1 MGQVT
6 VTLNGRSYKLRCGD
20 GEEPRLLELAAYVD
34 NRLGQLTAQ
43 FGPVGDERILVMTA
57 LMIADD
63 LFDAKVALG
72 AASSIPAELSSE
84 TIEPVGPLPRPE
96 LPAMPEFGF
105 EPVPAL
111 THDPD
116 IHSTTDATDEQG
128 RESFLS
134 RAIRRS
140 EAQTPVSINERL
152 ADARESATMR
162 SGERKPVN

>member
-63 LFDAKVALG
+63 LFDAKEALG
-72 AASSIPAELSSE
+72 AGETDAAPLSGQ
-84 TIEPVGPLPRPE
+84 TLEPVAASARPE
-96 LPAMPEFGF
+96 LPALPELGF
-105 EPVPAL
+105 DPAPAL

-116 IHSTTDATDEQG
+116 VHSIDAVDGQG
-128 RESFLS
+128 RDSLLS

-140 EAQTPVSINERL
+140 ESQTPVSINERL
-152 ADARESATMR
+152 ADARESAILQ
-162 SGERKPVN
+162 SGARKPIN